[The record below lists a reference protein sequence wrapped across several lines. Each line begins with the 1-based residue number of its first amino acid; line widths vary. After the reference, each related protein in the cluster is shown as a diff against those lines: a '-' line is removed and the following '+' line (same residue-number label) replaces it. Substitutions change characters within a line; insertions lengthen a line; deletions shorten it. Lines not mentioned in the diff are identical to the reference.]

1 MKVLLA
7 IFAIAL
13 TLVVETAD
21 AVCTSTQ
28 GDQCL
33 SKAEVSGI
41 VIALLILRNK
51 NDNSLRSLRNL
62 RQLKDATEDT
72 TPTEARALNTPPQK
86 EKG

>member
-51 NDNSLRSLRNL
+51 NDNSLRNL

-72 TPTEARALNTPPQK
+72 TPTEARALNTPLQK